1 MGVTQHAHGVD
12 SVRAIVNVAL
22 ARGNVGRDGAGLMP
36 IRGHSGVQ
44 GGAEMGAYATSLP
57 GGDPVDEHHAEL
69 WGKRW
74 GFTVPD
80 RAGLTAPEMVEAAE
94 RGDLDVLFIDG
105 SNLLEVLP
113 DPPRVEAALGNVPLR
128 VHQDIVLTSQ
138 MFVDGDDVILLP
150 AATRYEQEGGGTSTT
165 TERQIAFSPQV
176 AAPPGEARSEWRT
189 FADLAALVRPD
200 LAERFDWD
208 DNRALRAEIA
218 GVVPMYAGIE
228 DLDQVGDAVQ
238 YGGRHLCADGR
249 FPTPSGRGYFS
260 VVDVAP
266 TALAADQ
273 WYVSTRRGKQFNSMV
288 LASTDPLTGARRDAV
303 YIDEHDA
310 GVIGVADGDPLVL
323 VGAAGRFAGRAK
335 LVRLPARTLQVHWP
349 EGNVL
354 LSGGAEHRE
363 PASRVPD
370 YNTVVTLEVGT

>member
-1 MGVTQHAHGVD
+1 
-12 SVRAIVNVAL
+12 
-22 ARGNVGRDGAGLMP
+22 
-36 IRGHSGVQ
+36 
-44 GGAEMGAYATSLP
+44 
-57 GGDPVDEHHAEL
+57 
-69 WGKRW
+69 
-74 GFTVPD
+74 
-80 RAGLTAPEMVEAAE
+80 
-94 RGDLDVLFIDG
+94 
-105 SNLLEVLP
+105 
-113 DPPRVEAALGNVPLR
+113 
-128 VHQDIVLTSQ
+128 
-138 MFVDGDDVILLP
+138 
-150 AATRYEQEGGGTSTT
+150 
-165 TERQIAFSPQV
+165 
-176 AAPPGEARSEWRT
+176 
-189 FADLAALVRPD
+189 
-200 LAERFDWD
+200 
-208 DNRALRAEIA
+208 
-218 GVVPMYAGIE
+218 
-228 DLDQVGDAVQ
+228 
-238 YGGRHLCADGR
+238 
-249 FPTPSGRGYFS
+249 
-260 VVDVAP
+260 VAP